1 MKDLN
6 KYLFED
12 YNDSDELFDIIKL
25 LINKKNITAKEVYKS
40 LSKHDVKNDG
50 I

>member
-1 MKDLN
+1 MVFLMDI
-6 KYLFED
+6 LFD
-12 YNDSDELFDIIKL
+12 NDSDELFEIIKL